1 MAHLGELLAELRQDH
16 GLTQDQLAEIISVS
30 PGTISN
36 YEDGR
41 HLPDLDK
48 LKMIADYFHVTTDY
62 LLGRTSSSIPI
73 DLLQKRLADG
83 KTVSDLISI
92 FLNYIA
98 EILDSEEK
106 GPELLYLQKE
116 DAQKFMVVFHE
127 LDAKDQYLLTS
138 RFVEGK
144 SYSSMASDLGIQ
156 PNSVRMAVTRAKR
169 RTFELLKQR
178 YPDEK

>member
-1 MAHLGELLAELRQDH
+1 MAHLGELLAELRQDR

-73 DLLQKRLADG
+73 DL
-83 KTVSDLISI
+83 ISI
-92 FLNYIA
+92 FLRLSPDRQHA
-98 EILDSEEK
+98 LLLILSDMD
-106 GPELLYLQKE
+106 LLHSVINQCGRR
-116 DAQKFMVVFHE
+116 
-127 LDAKDQYLLTS
+127 DQ
-138 RFVEGK
+138 
-144 SYSSMASDLGIQ
+144 
-156 PNSVRMAVTRAKR
+156 
-169 RTFELLKQR
+169 
-178 YPDEK
+178 

>member
-1 MAHLGELLAELRQDH
+1 MAHFGELLAELRQDH

-36 YEDGR
+36 YEHGR

-62 LLGRTSSSIPI
+62 LLGRIPI

-92 FLNYIA
+92 FLRLSPDRQHA
-98 EILDSEEK
+98 LLLILSDMD
-106 GPELLYLQKE
+106 LLHSVINQCGRR
-116 DAQKFMVVFHE
+116 
-127 LDAKDQYLLTS
+127 DQ
-138 RFVEGK
+138 
-144 SYSSMASDLGIQ
+144 
-156 PNSVRMAVTRAKR
+156 
-169 RTFELLKQR
+169 
-178 YPDEK
+178 

>member
-1 MAHLGELLAELRQDH
+1 MAHLGELLAELRQDR

-62 LLGRTSSSIPI
+62 LLGRSSSSIPI

-83 KTVSDLISI
+83 KQSLISSASFSGSLQTVNMRCCSSFRIWI
-92 FLNYIA
+92 FS
-98 EILDSEEK
+98 IL
-106 GPELLYLQKE
+106 
-116 DAQKFMVVFHE
+116 
-127 LDAKDQYLLTS
+127 
-138 RFVEGK
+138 
-144 SYSSMASDLGIQ
+144 
-156 PNSVRMAVTRAKR
+156 
-169 RTFELLKQR
+169 
-178 YPDEK
+178 

>member
-1 MAHLGELLAELRQDH
+1 MAHFGELLAELRQDH
-16 GLTQDQLAEIISVS
+16 GLTQDQLAEIISAS

-36 YEDGR
+36 YEHGR

-92 FLNYIA
+92 FLRLSPDRQHA
-98 EILDSEEK
+98 LLLILSDMD
-106 GPELLYLQKE
+106 LLHSVINQCGRR
-116 DAQKFMVVFHE
+116 
-127 LDAKDQYLLTS
+127 DQ
-138 RFVEGK
+138 
-144 SYSSMASDLGIQ
+144 
-156 PNSVRMAVTRAKR
+156 
-169 RTFELLKQR
+169 
-178 YPDEK
+178 

>member
-1 MAHLGELLAELRQDH
+1 MAHLGELLAELRQDR

-92 FLNYIA
+92 FPAALSRPSTCAAAHPFGYGSSPFCNQ
-98 EILDSEEK
+98 SMR
-106 GPELLYLQKE
+106 PEGSMM
-116 DAQKFMVVFHE
+116 FF
-127 LDAKDQYLLTS
+127 
-138 RFVEGK
+138 
-144 SYSSMASDLGIQ
+144 YSPSHPS
-156 PNSVRMAVTRAKR
+156 NR
-169 RTFELLKQR
+169 R
-178 YPDEK
+178 

>member
-1 MAHLGELLAELRQDH
+1 MAHFGELLAELRQDH

-36 YEDGR
+36 YEHGR

-48 LKMIADYFHVTTDY
+48 LKMIADYFHVHVTTDY

-92 FLNYIA
+92 FLRLSPDRQHA
-98 EILDSEEK
+98 LLLILSDMD
-106 GPELLYLQKE
+106 LLHSVINQCGRR
-116 DAQKFMVVFHE
+116 
-127 LDAKDQYLLTS
+127 DQ
-138 RFVEGK
+138 
-144 SYSSMASDLGIQ
+144 
-156 PNSVRMAVTRAKR
+156 
-169 RTFELLKQR
+169 
-178 YPDEK
+178 

>member
-1 MAHLGELLAELRQDH
+1 MAHFGELLAELRQDH

-36 YEDGR
+36 YEHGR

-73 DLLQKRLADG
+73 VLLQKRLADG

-92 FLNYIA
+92 FLRLSPQTVNMRCCSSFRIWIFS
-98 EILDSEEK
+98 IL
-106 GPELLYLQKE
+106 
-116 DAQKFMVVFHE
+116 
-127 LDAKDQYLLTS
+127 
-138 RFVEGK
+138 
-144 SYSSMASDLGIQ
+144 
-156 PNSVRMAVTRAKR
+156 
-169 RTFELLKQR
+169 
-178 YPDEK
+178 

>member
-1 MAHLGELLAELRQDH
+1 MAHFGELLAELRQDH

-36 YEDGR
+36 YEHGR

-83 KTVSDLISI
+83 KTASASFSGSLQTVNMRCCSSFRIWIFSI
-92 FLNYIA
+92 L
-98 EILDSEEK
+98 
-106 GPELLYLQKE
+106 
-116 DAQKFMVVFHE
+116 
-127 LDAKDQYLLTS
+127 
-138 RFVEGK
+138 
-144 SYSSMASDLGIQ
+144 
-156 PNSVRMAVTRAKR
+156 
-169 RTFELLKQR
+169 
-178 YPDEK
+178 

>member
-1 MAHLGELLAELRQDH
+1 MAHFGELLAELRQDH

-36 YEDGR
+36 YEHGR

-92 FLNYIA
+92 FLRLSPDRQHA
-98 EILDSEEK
+98 LLLILSDM
-106 GPELLYLQKE
+106 
-116 DAQKFMVVFHE
+116 DAQKFMAVFHE

>member
-1 MAHLGELLAELRQDH
+1 MAHLGELLAELRQDR

-92 FLNYIA
+92 FLRLSPDRQHA
-98 EILDSEEK
+98 
-106 GPELLYLQKE
+106 LLLIHSDMDLLHSVINQCGRR
-116 DAQKFMVVFHE
+116 
-127 LDAKDQYLLTS
+127 DQ
-138 RFVEGK
+138 
-144 SYSSMASDLGIQ
+144 
-156 PNSVRMAVTRAKR
+156 
-169 RTFELLKQR
+169 
-178 YPDEK
+178 